1 MRILVLLVTLLL
13 ASCSA
18 QNNFS
23 AEQRAQ
29 DMRLRK
35 TITAF
40 TLAGEV
46 KYRSRISDGWH
57 HGFFLKQTAPGRY
70 TLQFVQPDPDESK
83 TFIEVSKLTVSEAS
97 AQFETAEGQTVQAQT
112 PQALMRDLFKSDLPL
127 YHLPD
132 LVLGM
137 IGEAKAVFFQSY
149 DDYLTDVALRDA
161 VAGGYWSIK
170 LGRYKVVQTSAGSL
184 AMPMR
189 IEIEHAQSPVG
200 ERFEFIIGR

>member
-13 ASCSA
+13 ASCAA

-40 TLAGEV
+40 TLVGEV
-46 KYRSRISDGWH
+46 KYRSKISDGWH
-57 HGFFLKQTAPGRY
+57 HGFVLTQTAPGRY
-70 TLQFVQPDPDESK
+70 ALQFMQPDPDDAE
-83 TFIEVSKLTVSEAS
+83 TRIEVSKLTVSEAS
-97 AQFETAEGQTVQAQT
+97 AQFDTAEGQTVEAEN

-127 YHLPD
+127 YYLPD

-137 IGEAKAVFFQSY
+137 VGEAKAVFFQSY

-170 LGRYKVVQTSAGSL
+170 LSRYKVVQTSAGSL
-184 AMPMR
+184 AMPTR
-189 IEIEHAQSPVG
+189 IEIEHAQSPIG
-200 ERFEFIIGR
+200 ERFEFIIGP